1 MTLST
6 TETAKTEQTF
16 IGIDHGKD
24 DHSVEVVGRLRAD
37 GSIEVIGFRHIAP
50 KKRQGASK

>member
-37 GSIEVIGFRHIAP
+37 GSIEVIGFRHVAP
-50 KKRQGASK
+50 KKRQGAAK